1 MHLAARHN
9 EILLKTKT
17 SLSIFLS
24 CYIQTYLQLTA
35 NINNYLWKGDQE
47 LGYVYTQFEI
57 LLNFPPFQRCK
68 S

>member
-47 LGYVYTQFEI
+47 LGYVYIQFEI
-57 LLNFPPFQRCK
+57 LLNFPPFQRFK

>member
-24 CYIQTYLQLTA
+24 CYIHTYLQLTA

-57 LLNFPPFQRCK
+57 LLNFPPFQRFK